1 MNRKSS
7 LIALAGFILS
17 TVGCG
22 TTAKFVYPADGRT
35 VKKVSKSPIYPAR
48 VAVVPFEDMRGDK
61 NQSGTYFLYMIPL
74 MPCGWGK
81 YERPDAARMFNT
93 VNEFQFDAG
102 EDLAKAA
109 AYSLSKSGL
118 FQDAF
123 FTYGGDKDRAE
134 YLLKGEMFSTTYKG
148 TLWTYGL
155 SVYGPLLWFFGLPAG
170 TSYNELILSMSLTD
184 LSTGQP
190 VWTKKYN
197 VNDKIVQGLYYKMG
211 HDVKGYS
218 QLMQN
223 IMNDAVMDISHKV
236 SAKPQSVSNPPVII
250 PSAPSGN
257 PTVQPS
263 PAAGVKAPPLAPS
276 NVDATTQLKKLKE
289 LKDAGLLTEDEFE
302 AKRKELVGQL

>member
-1 MNRKSS
+1 MNKKLS
-7 LIALAGFILS
+7 LALCGICLFTI
-17 TVGCG
+17 VGCG

-35 VKKVSKSPIYPAR
+35 VKQVSKTPLHPTR

-74 MPCGWGK
+74 MPCGWGE

-93 VNEFQFDAG
+93 VAEFQFDAG

-123 FTYGGDKDRAE
+123 FTYGGDKDRAD
-134 YLLKGEMFSTTYKG
+134 YLLKGEMLSTTYKG

-155 SVYGPLLWFFGLPAG
+155 SVYGPMLWFFGLPAG
-170 TSYNELILSMSLTD
+170 TSYNEIILSMSLTD
-184 LSTGQP
+184 LSTGQS
-190 VWTKKYN
+190 VWAKKYN

-218 QLMQN
+218 KLMQD
-223 IMNDAVMDISHKV
+223 IMNDAVTDISSRQCLKSISSS
-236 SAKPQSVSNPPVII
+236 SAVADKPVVGKSMIPVQATS
-250 PSAPSGN
+250 PVKSA
-257 PTVQPS
+257 TVAP
-263 PAAGVKAPPLAPS
+263 KA
-276 NVDATTQLKKLKE
+276 VDTTDQLKKLKE
-289 LKDAGLLTEDEFE
+289 LKDAGLLTDEE
-302 AKRKELVGQL
+302 YETKRKELVGQL